1 MKSKTQILFWCDKKM
16 IHAVCLL
23 AFVWLVMVVNAEE
36 KQDAKEQ
43 KVQVRSTPASE
54 TKRSTKTKV
63 VKTIFF
69 PELTEH
75 ELKIQKALDTET
87 ECDFSETPLSEVMK
101 KLAKQHGI
109 QILIMPRHLGEEGL
123 TLNEPVSLKIKGVS
137 LRNALNL
144 MLEPIDLTYMVDQ
157 DVLKITTRIMS
168 FDEDEYQLRIYP
180 VGDFSDTP
188 QTKYGDYSQ
197 DYNELIDVIQTSIL
211 EYDDTI
217 TLIQFSKSLMIEC
230 SYHNHVAVVEL
241 LTQLRRARVRD

>member
-1 MKSKTQILFWCDKKM
+1 MKFKTQILFWCYKKM
-16 IHAVCLL
+16 ILAVCLL

-43 KVQVRSTPASE
+43 KVQVRSTQASE
-54 TKRSTKTKV
+54 TKRSTKA

-75 ELKIQKALDTET
+75 ELKIQKALNTET

-101 KLAKQHGI
+101 RLAKQHNI
-109 QILIMPRHLGEEGL
+109 QILVMALDLGEEGL
-123 TLNEPVSLKIKGVS
+123 TVDEPISFKIKGVS
-137 LRNALNL
+137 LKNALNL
-144 MLEPIDLTYMVDQ
+144 MLEPNKLTYVVAQ
-157 DVLKITTRIMS
+157 DVLKITTDVKAG
-168 FDEDEYQLRIYP
+168 DELEYKLRLYP
-180 VGDFSDTP
+180 VGDFSETP
-188 QTKYGDYSQ
+188 QMKYGNYPQ
-197 DYNELIDVIQTSIL
+197 GYAELIDVIHTSIL

-217 TLIQFSKSLMIEC
+217 TPVHFNKSLMIEC